1 LRQLPD
7 ARPAVL
13 DEAAAEEAA
22 NKRATEEAV
31 VKWAAKEATM
41 MRVAE
46 ERVAKEA
53 TVKKAAE
60 ERAAEEAAVKAAAAE
75 AVGAGRGSAAPS
87 QAPSVAGAKRAATPS
102 GSTLLAKCPYRGVW
116 KPQFVQLSLPLFSLF
131 YFFGFILLLPF
142 CPGPLPLVPP
152 LQRSR
157 LLQMQLSGR
166 LWASSCQQAPNPR
179 RSP

>member
-1 LRQLPD
+1 
-7 ARPAVL
+7 VL

-22 NKRATEEAV
+22 NKRATEEAA

-60 ERAAEEAAVKAAAAE
+60 ERAAEEAAVKVVAAE
-75 AVGAGRGSAAPS
+75 AVGAGRGSVAPS
-87 QAPSVAGAKRAATPS
+87 QVPSVAGAKRVVTPS

-116 KPQFVQLSLPLFSLF
+116 KPQFV
-131 YFFGFILLLPF
+131 
-142 CPGPLPLVPP
+142 
-152 LQRSR
+152 
-157 LLQMQLSGR
+157 
-166 LWASSCQQAPNPR
+166 
-179 RSP
+179 